1 MRFKTGLSLCTTLWP
16 LAATAATP
24 GALEN
29 YPVRPVRLIVPQS
42 PGGGSDLYARM
53 VAQPLAERIGQP
65 VVIDNRAGAGSLIG
79 TELVAKAI
87 PDGYTL
93 LGISSSFT
101 ILPGIYK
108 QIPFDPVK
116 DFAGVALTSSYPHVV
131 VVHPSVAA
139 NSIKE
144 LIALAKAKPG
154 ALNYGSAGVGTPT
167 QLSPELFKYMA
178 GVNMLHVPY
187 SGGGPALNALVG
199 GQVQVYFGPIAT
211 VLPQVKG
218 GKLRAL
224 AVTSARRST
233 ILPELPTVAEAG
245 VAGFEQDAWNGLL
258 APARTPTAVL
268 RKLNSEVNAVLKTS
282 AIRERYAVEGVEA
295 RTMSPDELDA
305 MLRKEIS
312 KWAQVIKHAGIK
324 PE

>member
-1 MRFKTGLSLCTTLWP
+1 M
-16 LAATAATP
+16 
-24 GALEN
+24 
-29 YPVRPVRLIVPQS
+29 
-42 PGGGSDLYARM
+42 
-53 VAQPLAERIGQP
+53 
-65 VVIDNRAGAGSLIG
+65 
-79 TELVAKAI
+79 
-87 PDGYTL
+87 TL
-93 LGISSSFT
+93 LQKDV
-101 ILPGIYK
+101 PY
-108 QIPFDPVK
+108 DPVK
-116 DFAGVALTSSYPHVV
+116 DFAPITLTSKGINVL
-131 VVHPSVAA
+131 VVHPSLPVK
-139 NSIKE
+139 SVKE
-144 LIALAKAKPG
+144 LVALAK
-154 ALNYGSAGVGTPT
+154 SRPT
-167 QLSPELFKYMA
+167 QLNFSTGATGGSTQLAAELFKYMA

-258 APARTPTAVL
+258 APARTPAAVL